1 MRKGFTLVELIVV
14 IALIAVLTG
23 AVIGW
28 YNEFKDKQIVDTNG
42 DGIVYYDDITF
53 PQPPNYREILK
64 QHGIDVGELSD
75 EELNELIKE
84 LQKEQV
90 IEWFDIAKD
99 ECETLSDYA
108 AKLDNVDEKDK
119 GKLREIIGDEVNHA
133 LVALGLRLNQRV
145 LCWWAIR
152 LL

>member
-42 DGIVYYDDITF
+42 DGIVYYYDIPL

-64 QHGIDVGELSD
+64 QYGIFVGELSD

-84 LQKEQV
+84 IQNG
-90 IEWFDIAKD
+90 
-99 ECETLSDYA
+99 TS
-108 AKLDNVDEKDK
+108 N
-119 GKLREIIGDEVNHA
+119 
-133 LVALGLRLNQRV
+133 
-145 LCWWAIR
+145 
-152 LL
+152 

>member
-28 YNEFKDKQIVDTNG
+28 YNEFRQKNISDTNG

-64 QHGIDVGELSD
+64 QHGIDVGEMTD
-75 EELNELIKE
+75 EELQKLIKE
-84 LQKEQV
+84 LQNG
-90 IEWFDIAKD
+90 
-99 ECETLSDYA
+99 TS
-108 AKLDNVDEKDK
+108 N
-119 GKLREIIGDEVNHA
+119 
-133 LVALGLRLNQRV
+133 
-145 LCWWAIR
+145 
-152 LL
+152 

>member
-28 YNEFKDKQIVDTNG
+28 YNEFRQKKISDTNG
-42 DGIVYYDDITF
+42 DGIVYYDDITL
-53 PQPPNYREILK
+53 PKPPNYREILK

-84 LQKEQV
+84 IQNG
-90 IEWFDIAKD
+90 
-99 ECETLSDYA
+99 TS
-108 AKLDNVDEKDK
+108 N
-119 GKLREIIGDEVNHA
+119 
-133 LVALGLRLNQRV
+133 
-145 LCWWAIR
+145 
-152 LL
+152 

>member
-28 YNEFKDKQIVDTNG
+28 YNEFRQKNISDTNG

-64 QHGIDVGELSD
+64 QHGIDVGEMSD
-75 EELNELIKE
+75 EELQKLIKE
-84 LQKEQV
+84 LQNG
-90 IEWFDIAKD
+90 
-99 ECETLSDYA
+99 TS
-108 AKLDNVDEKDK
+108 N
-119 GKLREIIGDEVNHA
+119 
-133 LVALGLRLNQRV
+133 
-145 LCWWAIR
+145 
-152 LL
+152 

>member
-42 DGIVYYDDITF
+42 DGIVYYDDITL
-53 PQPPNYREILK
+53 PTAPDYREILK
-64 QHGIDVGELSD
+64 QHGVDVGELTD

-84 LQKEQV
+84 LQNG
-90 IEWFDIAKD
+90 
-99 ECETLSDYA
+99 TS
-108 AKLDNVDEKDK
+108 N
-119 GKLREIIGDEVNHA
+119 
-133 LVALGLRLNQRV
+133 
-145 LCWWAIR
+145 
-152 LL
+152 

>member
-28 YNEFKDKQIVDTNG
+28 YNEFRQKKITDTNG

-53 PQPPNYREILK
+53 PHPPNYREILK
-64 QHGIDVGELSD
+64 QHGIDVEELSD

-84 LQKEQV
+84 IQ
-90 IEWFDIAKD
+90 
-99 ECETLSDYA
+99 
-108 AKLDNVDEKDK
+108 N
-119 GKLREIIGDEVNHA
+119 GKSN
-133 LVALGLRLNQRV
+133 
-145 LCWWAIR
+145 
-152 LL
+152 

>member
-28 YNEFKDKQIVDTNG
+28 YNEFRQKNITDTNG

-75 EELNELIKE
+75 EELQKLIKE
-84 LQKEQV
+84 LQNG
-90 IEWFDIAKD
+90 
-99 ECETLSDYA
+99 TS
-108 AKLDNVDEKDK
+108 N
-119 GKLREIIGDEVNHA
+119 
-133 LVALGLRLNQRV
+133 
-145 LCWWAIR
+145 
-152 LL
+152 

>member
-28 YNEFKDKQIVDTNG
+28 YNEFRQKNITDTNG
-42 DGIVYYDDITF
+42 DGIVYYDDITL

-75 EELNELIKE
+75 EELNELIQQLKE
-84 LQKEQV
+84 ESK
-90 IEWFDIAKD
+90 
-99 ECETLSDYA
+99 
-108 AKLDNVDEKDK
+108 
-119 GKLREIIGDEVNHA
+119 
-133 LVALGLRLNQRV
+133 
-145 LCWWAIR
+145 
-152 LL
+152 

>member
-28 YNEFKDKQIVDTNG
+28 YNEFKEKNVTDTNG
-42 DGIVYYDDITF
+42 DGIVYYDDITL

-84 LQKEQV
+84 IQNG
-90 IEWFDIAKD
+90 
-99 ECETLSDYA
+99 TS
-108 AKLDNVDEKDK
+108 N
-119 GKLREIIGDEVNHA
+119 
-133 LVALGLRLNQRV
+133 
-145 LCWWAIR
+145 
-152 LL
+152 